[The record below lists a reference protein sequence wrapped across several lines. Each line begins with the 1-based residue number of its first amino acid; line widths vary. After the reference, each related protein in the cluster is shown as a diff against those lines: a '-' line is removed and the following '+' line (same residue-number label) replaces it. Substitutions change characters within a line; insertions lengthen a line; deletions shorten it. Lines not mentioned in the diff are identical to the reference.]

1 MYLKKQKEQ
10 TMIKIIKGV
19 WQSFNYA
26 LAGMAKTFKSE
37 HMFRIYLVLI
47 ILALITEV
55 VLRLALMKIAITII
69 CGAGILSFELINTG
83 VEKTVDALGQRNK
96 LTAFAKDAAAGSV
109 ALFAIGSLIAVVLMF
124 IDHFIG

>member
-1 MYLKKQKEQ
+1 
-10 TMIKIIKGV
+10 MIKIIKGV

-47 ILALITEV
+47 ILVLIAEV
-55 VLRLALMKIAITII
+55 VLQLALMKIAITII